1 MAVSAVEAV
10 TARVFKGGGRRFFSR
25 AAAYRAEAKARMFQQ
40 RPCDCDPGTPG
51 HYGADGNTCELHSMD
66 TVRFAKLR
74 DRYARLLA
82 WGDKTR

>member
-1 MAVSAVEAV
+1 MSAVEVV

-40 RPCDCDPGTPG
+40 RPCDCDPDQPG
-51 HYGADGNTCELHSMD
+51 FRDADGHICELHGMD

-82 WGDKTR
+82 WRDRR